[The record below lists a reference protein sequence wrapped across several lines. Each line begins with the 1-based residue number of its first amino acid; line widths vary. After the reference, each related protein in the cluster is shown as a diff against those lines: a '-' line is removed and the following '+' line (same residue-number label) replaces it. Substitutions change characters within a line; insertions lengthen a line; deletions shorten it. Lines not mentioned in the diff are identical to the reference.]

1 MFRVSGGAPKFLVG
15 VLVAEVL
22 LGGLF
27 VKTEGL
33 SAERRRIPVTTKAQ
47 PSDDA
52 AAGRIEFQI
61 EQ

>member
-1 MFRVSGGAPKFLVG
+1 MFRVSGRAPKFLVG

-22 LGGLF
+22 LGRLF

-33 SAERRRIPVTTKAQ
+33 SAEGRIPVTTKAP